1 MEKPIRVKIFDHE
14 YLIKSD
20 AGEEQVHAIAA
31 FVNNRFSEIREE
43 TEGLSEGKTAILAA
57 FHIASDYFQVLK
69 EHDDMLKEIENR
81 SRSLN
86 ERIDSV
92 LGQGDAGF

>member
-20 AGEEQVHAIAA
+20 EDEDQVENIAR
-31 FVNNRFSEIREE
+31 FVNERFKEVKEHSD
-43 TEGLSEGKTAILAA
+43 GLSDGKTAILAA
-57 FHIASDYFQVLK
+57 FHIASDYFQILK
-69 EHDDMLKEIENR
+69 ERDSLAKDIQNR

-86 ERIDSV
+86 SRIDSV
-92 LGQGDAGF
+92 TR

>member
-1 MEKPIRVKIFDHE
+1 MEKPIKVKIFDHE

-20 AGEEQVHAIAA
+20 AGEEQVQEIAD
-31 FVNNRFSEIREE
+31 FVNNKFSEIREE

-57 FHIASDYFQVLK
+57 FHIASDYFQLLK
-69 EHDDMLKEIENR
+69 ERDDMRKDIENR

-86 ERIDSV
+86 EQIDSI
-92 LGQGDAGF
+92 LGQRNAGF